1 MVEIEAGVLDDL
13 RDRMARMHAR
23 EFEAPTAS
31 VEGEQATIRDE
42 RNGSARPINVAR
54 ARARRAYE
62 IDFLDQRAR
71 AVLEPEQDHL
81 GHDVVEVRRAERAGK
96 AHPRARVVADGD
108 QVDVA
113 RAVDLSAGE
122 EEHVDTALAGA
133 VEEFAPAIG
142 EETMSPAAQERYV
155 GPPLAA
161 LTRQQRGGSRNWGG
175 RTDRDVT
182 GIADEASNDVSKQLL
197 VAKRL
202 QSVTR
207 RVGHTRAD
215 RDKRQIHRRS
225 RPYARSRED
234 APRPRRSDR
243 QARAAKR
250 LSAQPRLLRRTGR
263 RGRRRRASGR
273 RTDSPREVS
282 P

>member
-1 MVEIEAGVLDDL
+1 MVESETGVLGDL
-13 RDRMARMHAR
+13 RDCVPWMHAR
-23 EFEAPTAS
+23 EFEAPAPS
-31 VEGEQATIRDE
+31 VEGEQAAAGDE
-42 RNGSARPINVAR
+42 CDGPARAINVAR
-54 ARARRAYE
+54 ARPRRADE
-62 IDFLDQRAR
+62 IDFFDQRAR
-71 AVLEPEQDHL
+71 AVLEAEQDHL
-81 GHDVVEVRRAERAGK
+81 GHDVVEVGRAERAGK
-96 AHPRARVVADGD
+96 TYRRARVVADGD

-122 EEHVDTALAGA
+122 EEHVDTTLACA
-133 VEEFAPAIG
+133 VEEFASAIG

-225 RPYARSRED
+225 RPYARSLED

-243 QARAAKR
+243 QAR
-250 LSAQPRLLRRTGR
+250 
-263 RGRRRRASGR
+263 
-273 RTDSPREVS
+273 
-282 P
+282 